1 MKIFRLI
8 YVVFLVVGIGML
20 VGFSLTYRQSRAL
33 VAGAERSDGEV
44 VDVEYNRRPGDST
57 GMYCPVFQFMTKD
70 GRTIR
75 VTSKIRSSSPS
86 FHRGDK
92 VTVLYDPKNP
102 DNAAIQ
108 SFLDL
113 YFMPMV
119 FGLIGVGFTSAGAGM
134 IGWDILR
141 NGKPAYYRRHG
152 RLIEAAI
159 NGISRASY
167 AVNNVRPW
175 RIEAEWQDPQS
186 GKLFHFQSQ
195 NLYVDPAEH
204 LRDRRTVGVYIKA
217 SNPKRYWMD
226 ISFLID
232 G

>member
-1 MKIFRLI
+1 MKIFRLM
-8 YVVFLVVGIGML
+8 YVVFLVIGIGML
-20 VGFSLTYRQSRAL
+20 IGFTLTYRQSRAFI
-33 VAGAERSDGEV
+33 AGAERSDGEV
-44 VDVEYNRRPGDST
+44 VDVEYNRRPRDST

-70 GRTIR
+70 GHKIR

-86 FHRGDK
+86 YHKGAK
-92 VTVLYDPKNP
+92 VTVLYDPKIP
-102 DNAAIQ
+102 ENAAIQ

-113 YFMPMV
+113 YFLPMV
-119 FGLIGVGFTSAGAGM
+119 FGLIGVGFTGAGAGM

-141 NGKPAYYRRHG
+141 NGKPVYYRRHG

-159 NGISRASY
+159 NGISRSSY

-217 SNPKRYWMD
+217 SNPKHYWMD
-226 ISFLID
+226 ISFLNE

>member
-1 MKIFRLI
+1 MKIFRLM

-20 VGFSLTYRQSRAL
+20 VGFTLTYRQSRAF
-33 VAGAERSDGEV
+33 VAGAERANGEV
-44 VDVEYNRRPGDST
+44 IDVEYNRRPGDST

-70 GRTIR
+70 GQKIR
-75 VTSKIRSSSPS
+75 VRSKIRSSSS
-86 FHRGDK
+86 SYHRGDQ
-92 VTVLYDPKNP
+92 VAVLYDPKSP
-102 DNAAIQ
+102 ENASIQ
-108 SFLDL
+108 SFWDL
-113 YFMPMV
+113 YFLPIV
-119 FGLIGVGFTSAGAGM
+119 FGLIGVGFTTAGAGM

-141 NGKPAYYRRHG
+141 NGKPVYYRRRG

-159 NGISRASY
+159 NGTSRASY

-204 LRDRRTVGVYIKA
+204 LRDRRNVGVYIKA

-226 ISFLID
+226 ISFLNK

>member
-1 MKIFRLI
+1 M

-20 VGFSLTYRQSRAL
+20 VGFTLTYRQSRAF
-33 VAGAERSDGEV
+33 VAGAERANGEV
-44 VDVEYNRRPGDST
+44 IDVEYNRRPGDST

-70 GRTIR
+70 GQKIR
-75 VTSKIRSSSPS
+75 VRSKIRSSSS
-86 FHRGDK
+86 SYHRGDQ
-92 VTVLYDPKNP
+92 VAVLYDPKSP
-102 DNAAIQ
+102 ENASIQ
-108 SFLDL
+108 SFWDL
-113 YFMPMV
+113 YFLPIV
-119 FGLIGVGFTSAGAGM
+119 FGLIGVGFTTAGAGM

-141 NGKPAYYRRHG
+141 NGKPVYYRRRG

-159 NGISRASY
+159 NGTSRASY

-204 LRDRRTVGVYIKA
+204 LRDRRNVGVYIKA

-226 ISFLID
+226 ISFLNK

>member
-1 MKIFRLI
+1 MKIFRLM

-20 VGFSLTYRQSRAL
+20 VGFTLTYRQSRAF
-33 VAGAERSDGEV
+33 VAGAERANGEV
-44 VDVEYNRRPGDST
+44 IDVEYNRRPGDST

-70 GRTIR
+70 GQKIR
-75 VTSKIRSSSPS
+75 VRSKIRSSSS
-86 FHRGDK
+86 SYHRGDQ
-92 VTVLYDPKNP
+92 VAVLYDPKSP
-102 DNAAIQ
+102 ENASIQ
-108 SFLDL
+108 SFWDL
-113 YFMPMV
+113 YFLPIV
-119 FGLIGVGFTSAGAGM
+119 FGLIGVGFTTAGAGM

-141 NGKPAYYRRHG
+141 NGKPVYYRRHG
-152 RLIEAAI
+152 RLIEATV

-204 LRDRRTVGVYIKA
+204 LRDRRNVGVYIKA

-226 ISFLID
+226 ISFLNK